1 MPSSS
6 LALTFAIL
14 TSTLWLVPRSA
25 AAQARF
31 AESSADVERV
41 FALLESRLALMP
53 AVAAWKWQQKAAIS
67 DPVREL
73 AVLTE
78 TERQAT
84 ALGIE
89 ASSAHALLSLQ
100 MRFAR
105 DAQQR
110 AFTHWEQQGFD
121 VAKVQDLTRVLRP
134 NLDRLGGE
142 LLRALAA
149 ALPALS
155 GPDFATRY
163 GVRATALQQSAA
175 LSADDVAALVSA
187 LSGVRASPSKDW
199 LARVRARGELW
210 VGSTGDYAPF
220 SLESKGTLRGVDISL
235 AEAFAR
241 SLGVRARFVKTSWP
255 SLMRDYLDG
264 RFDVALSGISITPE
278 RAANARFS
286 VPYQSGGKTPIARC
300 SERTKLATLA
310 QIDQAKVRVIV
321 NPGGTNEAFVR
332 AQLKHADVRV
342 FPDNRAI
349 FDELVERRADVMI
362 TDDVEAELQHRRR
375 PTLCR
380 TTKVTFTE
388 ANKAWLVQPDDE
400 LVRVVDQWLSAQLRN
415 GTVSRLLRRALVEP

>member
-1 MPSSS
+1 MPRSWF
-6 LALTFAIL
+6 ALTIAMV
-14 TSTLWLVPRSA
+14 TSTLWLVPRNA
-25 AAQARF
+25 AAEARF
-31 AESSADVERV
+31 ADPSADVERV

-53 AVAAWKWQQKAAIS
+53 AVAAWKWQQKAAIT
-67 DPVREL
+67 DPAREQ

-84 ALGIE
+84 ALGID

-110 AFTHWEQQGFD
+110 AFTRWEQQGFD
-121 VAKVQDLTRVLRP
+121 VAKVLDLTRVLRP
-134 NLDRLGGE
+134 KLDRLGSE

-149 ALPALS
+149 ALPVLAS
-155 GPDFATRY
+155 PDFSTRY
-163 GVRATALQQSAA
+163 GARATTLQQSAA
-175 LSADDVAALVSA
+175 LPADDVAALLSA
-187 LSGVRASPSKDW
+187 LAGVRASPSKDW

-220 SLESKGTLRGVDISL
+220 SLESEGKLRGVDIAL

-255 SLMRDYLDG
+255 TLMRDYLDG

-278 RAANARFS
+278 RAASARFS

-300 SERTKLATLA
+300 SERAKLATLT
-310 QIDQAKVRVIV
+310 QIDEAKVRVIV

-332 AQLKHADVRV
+332 TQLKQANVRV
-342 FPDNRAI
+342 FADNRAI
-349 FDELVERRADVMI
+349 FDELVEGRADVMI

-380 TTKVTFTE
+380 TTKATFTQ
-388 ANKAWLVQPDDE
+388 ATKAWLVQPDDE
-400 LVRVVDQWLSAQLRN
+400 LVRVVDQWLGARLRD
-415 GTVSRLLRRALVEP
+415 GTVPRLLRRALVEP